1 MKTFL
6 ALIPLLIVS
15 ATAECDVYEKTKKN
29 FEYWGTADLTD
40 LEKAH
45 SHKNAGYAED
55 FTVIMG
61 TTTLS
66 RADFLKL
73 FGGAVS
79 RLSKFTID
87 VEWIDCAKGQWCL
100 SKVKSSYF
108 AGPNSKEKDA
118 VVSFGQYWTYHYND
132 ECLITH
138 IISAQDARDVA
149 FFMEK
154 FSIADASSKD
164 L

>member
-6 ALIPLLIVS
+6 ALIPLLIATS

-29 FEYWGTADLTD
+29 FEYWRSADLTD
-40 LEKAH
+40 LEKAF
-45 SHKNAGYAED
+45 SNENAGYAED

-61 TTTLS
+61 AMTLS
-66 RADFLKL
+66 KTDFLKA
-73 FGGAVS
+73 FGGVS
-79 RLSKFTID
+79 LSKFTID

-100 SKVKSSYF
+100 SKVKTSYF
-108 AGPNSKEKDA
+108 AGPNAKEKDA
-118 VVSFGQYWTYHYND
+118 VVSYGQYWTYHYND

-138 IISAQDARDVA
+138 IISAHDARDVA
-149 FFMEK
+149 VFMK
-154 FSIADASSKD
+154 KLSIADASVND